1 MTISHFMNNILKQLN
16 FNHFMM
22 YNLKIP
28 LLILCLAMSG
38 YSKAQERKILS
49 LDEAIN
55 LGIAHSK
62 QLQTDNIQM
71 KIAESKVIQ
80 GVQSQAAQ
88 VSLNLS
94 YIRISDN
101 ITPFRVNFP
110 TGDVVL
116 NPQILNQSYNSLQVK
131 QLLWA
136 GGKVKNGIQL
146 LEFDKKALLFDMEKN
161 KTDVSYNITTLWY
174 NLFTVKEAKKLI
186 ESNIELLSNQK
197 KDAENFVKQGIV
209 LASDVLKIDL
219 AVTNLQSG
227 LIDISNSE
235 SLLKFNLSLLTG
247 IDTKTEIDIT
257 DTLPI
262 ATQTDA
268 TMDDYLTLAL
278 NNRPELKALN
288 IRQQQ
293 ANLGLKLTQSNF
305 LPVLSAGGK
314 VNYDM
319 PNQRVFPNQA
329 SITGTW
335 DVGVFLNWNLSE
347 LFTNKEKIK
356 ESTLSILRINNAF
369 EQAKEGIQLEVN
381 ADYNNYK
388 QAKQKIINAQKAVE
402 QATENFRV
410 EKNKFSANTT
420 TSTDF
425 LNANTLLIQSKIN
438 LTTAI
443 ANTEL
448 AYKKLQKSTKL

>member
-1 MTISHFMNNILKQLN
+1 
-16 FNHFMM
+16 MM

-28 LLILCLAMSG
+28 LLILCLVMSR
-38 YSKAQERKILS
+38 YSKAQEQKILS

-62 QLQTDNIQM
+62 QLQTDNIQVR
-71 KIAESKVIQ
+71 IAESKVLQ
-80 GVQSQAAQ
+80 GIQSQVAQ

-110 TGDVVL
+110 TGEVVL

-161 KTDVSYNITTLWY
+161 KTDVAYNITTLWY

-227 LIDISNSE
+227 LIDIANSE

-257 DTLPI
+257 ETLPI
-262 ATQTDA
+262 STQTDT

-305 LPVLSAGGK
+305 LPILSAGGK

-356 ESTLSILRINNAF
+356 ESTLSVSRINNAF

>member
-1 MTISHFMNNILKQLN
+1 MNNINEQLN
-16 FNHFMM
+16 FNHFMKH
-22 YNLKIP
+22 NLKIP
-28 LLILCLAMSG
+28 LLILCLAMG
-38 YSKAQERKILS
+38 GFSKAQERKILS

-55 LGIAHSK
+55 LGITHSK
-62 QLQTDNIQM
+62 QLQTDNVQM
-71 KIAESKVIQ
+71 KIAESKIIQ
-80 GVQSQAAQ
+80 GIQSQAAQ

-94 YIRISDN
+94 YVRISDN
-101 ITPFRVNFP
+101 ITPFKVNFP
-110 TGDVVL
+110 TGEVVL

-146 LEFDKKALLFDMEKN
+146 LEFDKKALVFDMEKN
-161 KTDVSYNITTLWY
+161 KTDVSYNITTIWY
-174 NLFTVKEAKKLI
+174 NLFTVKEAKKLL
-186 ESNIELLSNQK
+186 ETNIDLLNNQK

-219 AVTNLQSG
+219 AVTNLQSS

-247 IDTKTEIDIT
+247 MDNKTEIDIT
-257 DTLPI
+257 ETLPI
-262 ATQTDA
+262 VNQPDA
-268 TMDDYLTLAL
+268 LMDDYLTLAL

-293 ANLGLKLTQSNF
+293 ANLGLKMTQSNVK
-305 LPVLSAGGK
+305 PILSAGGK
-314 VNYDM
+314 VNYDI

-356 ESTLSILRINNAF
+356 ESTLSISKINNAF

-381 ADYNNYK
+381 ANYNNYL
-388 QAKQKIINAQKAVE
+388 QAKQKIVNAQKAVE

-410 EKNKFSANTT
+410 EKNKFAANTT
-420 TSTDF
+420 TSTEL

-438 LTTAI
+438 LITAT
-443 ANTEL
+443 ANAEL
-448 AYKKLQKSTKL
+448 AYKKLQKSTK

>member
-1 MTISHFMNNILKQLN
+1 MKEN
-16 FNHFMM
+16 FIRKM
-22 YNLKIP
+22 P
-28 LLILCLAMSG
+28 LLIGGICFVLFHHA
-38 YSKAQERKILS
+38 KAQTSKILS
-49 LDEAIN
+49 LEDAIT

-71 KIAESKVIQ
+71 KIADSKVIQ
-80 GVQSQAAQ
+80 GQNLALPQ

-131 QLLWA
+131 QVIYA
-136 GGKVKNGIQL
+136 GGKFKDGIQL
-146 LEFDKKALLFDMEKN
+146 LAFERKALLFDMEKN
-161 KTDVSYNITTLWY
+161 KTDISYNITTLWY
-174 NLFTVKEAKKLI
+174 NLFTVKESKKLI
-186 ESNIELLSNQK
+186 ETNIELLNNQK

-227 LIDISNSE
+227 LIDIANSE
-235 SLLKFNLSLLTG
+235 NLLKFNLCLLTG
-247 IDTKTEIDIT
+247 IDPKTDIDIT
-257 DTLPI
+257 ETLPI

-268 TMDDYLTLAL
+268 LMDDYLTLAL
-278 NNRPELKALN
+278 NNRPELKSLN
-288 IRQQQ
+288 IRKEQ

-305 LPVLSAGGK
+305 LPILSAGGK

-335 DVGVFLNWNLSE
+335 DVGLFLNWNLSE
-347 LFTNKEKIK
+347 LFTNKEKVK
-356 ESTLSILRINNAF
+356 ENILSISKLNTAY
-369 EQAKEGIQLEVN
+369 EQVKEGIQLEVN
-381 ADYNNYK
+381 ADYNNYL
-388 QAKQKIINAQKAVE
+388 QAKQKIVNAQKAVE

-410 EKNKFSANTT
+410 EKNKFAANTT
-420 TSTDF
+420 TSTEF

-438 LTTAI
+438 LITAT
-443 ANTEL
+443 ANAEL
-448 AYKKLQKSTKL
+448 AYKKLEKSTK